1 MASCGSASSRCRRS
15 ERASSSA
22 TGRAPLSDAAGT
34 VPVDAGPDVGDV
46 RIPSTSRGPWLPPG
60 RDVRIPAGTVRV
72 RELPGPA
79 GAPVVVL
86 LHGWNATA
94 DLNFFR
100 CYRSLGEH
108 VRVIA
113 FDQRGHGHGVR
124 SRRAFTLEDCADD
137 VAGVLDAVG
146 VERAIPVGY
155 SMGGAIAQLVWHRH
169 RDRVRGLALTATAGQ
184 FSDRREERLTFL
196 GISSLAMLARLT
208 PAQARNWLSSQ
219 LYLRRLAGTWNDW
232 ALRELADHDWRMIL
246 EAGGAL
252 GRFRSDGWIRNI
264 DVPVGVVVPTHDEVV
279 PVRRQHQLAEL
290 IPRARQFDV
299 IAGHDAAVT
308 APTRFMPVLLDAL
321 AWVTARS

>member
-1 MASCGSASSRCRRS
+1 
-15 ERASSSA
+15 
-22 TGRAPLSDAAGT
+22 LSDAAGAL
-34 VPVDAGPDVGDV
+34 PVDAGPDVADV
-46 RIPSTSRGPWLPPG
+46 GLPPTRRGPWLPPA

-72 RELPGPA
+72 RELPGPT
-79 GAPVVVL
+79 GAPAVVL

-113 FDQRGHGHGVR
+113 FDQRGHGQGVR

-137 VAGVLDAVG
+137 VAGVLDALG

-155 SMGGAIAQLVWHRH
+155 SMGGAIAQLMWHRH
-169 RDRVRGLALTATAGQ
+169 RDRVSGLVLTATAGR
-184 FSDRREERLTFL
+184 FSDGREERLTFF
-196 GISSLAMLARLT
+196 GISGLAMVARLT

-219 LYLRRLAGTWNDW
+219 LYLRRRAGTWNDW
-232 ALRELADHDWRMIL
+232 ALEELAEHDWRMIL

-252 GRFRSDGWIRNI
+252 GRFRSDGWIRRI

-279 PVRRQHQLAEL
+279 PVRRQQRLAEL
-290 IPRARQFDV
+290 IPLARQFDV
-299 IAGHDAAVT
+299 VAGHDAAVA
-308 APTRFMPVLLDAL
+308 APKRFMPVLLDAL